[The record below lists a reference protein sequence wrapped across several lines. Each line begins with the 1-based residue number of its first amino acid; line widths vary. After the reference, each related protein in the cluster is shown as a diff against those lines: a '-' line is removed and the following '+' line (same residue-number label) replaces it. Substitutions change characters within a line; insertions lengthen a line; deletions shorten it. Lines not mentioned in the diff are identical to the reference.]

1 MQVRATVN
9 VRRAAN
15 QGYSQAIEDSD
26 SRIAI
31 KEAALDLLVRHG
43 YRGMSFGDIAAVL
56 GITRANIHYHFGS
69 KAALID
75 EVLADYV
82 DTTLTALRSVW
93 MSDGTTLAA
102 KLEGMLS
109 YSRNRYARF
118 NRARQ
123 PVRPWSLIS
132 RLRQDEELLSAAG
145 RARLRR
151 FTAELH
157 EIFLG
162 ALQKALIEREI
173 SKATSP
179 AALSLL
185 LVAIA
190 DNAAPITMAEG
201 GFAELEATYR
211 ALLQV

>member
-1 MQVRATVN
+1 MWGELRISDMVQVM
-9 VRRAAN
+9 
-15 QGYSQAIEDSD
+15 EDSD
-26 SRIAI
+26 SRTAI

-69 KAALID
+69 KAGLID

-93 MSDGTTLAA
+93 LSDGTTLPG
-102 KLEGMLS
+102 KLEAMLA
-109 YSRNRYARF
+109 YSHNRYARF

-157 EIFLG
+157 EIFHC
-162 ALQKALIEREI
+162 ALQKAQIKHEL
-173 SKATSP
+173 SMTASP
-179 AALSLL
+179 TALSLL

-201 GFAELEATYR
+201 GFPHLEATYR
-211 ALLQV
+211 ALLEVAGLV

>member
-1 MQVRATVN
+1 M
-9 VRRAAN
+9 
-15 QGYSQAIEDSD
+15 EDSD
-26 SRIAI
+26 SRTAI
-31 KEAALDLLVRHG
+31 KHAALDLLVQHG
-43 YRGMSFGDIAAVL
+43 YRGMSFGDIAARL

-82 DTTLTALRSVW
+82 ETTLSALRAVWQSDASTLTA
-93 MSDGTTLAA
+93 
-102 KLEGMLS
+102 KLEQMLS
-109 YSRNRYARF
+109 YSRERYARF

-123 PVRPWSLIS
+123 PIRPWSLVS

-145 RARLRR
+145 RTRLRQ

-157 EIFLG
+157 EIFLA
-162 ALQKALIEREI
+162 ALEKAQDEGEI
-173 SKATSP
+173 SKTVSP

-201 GFAELEATYR
+201 GFADLEATYR
-211 ALLQV
+211 AVLEVWRM